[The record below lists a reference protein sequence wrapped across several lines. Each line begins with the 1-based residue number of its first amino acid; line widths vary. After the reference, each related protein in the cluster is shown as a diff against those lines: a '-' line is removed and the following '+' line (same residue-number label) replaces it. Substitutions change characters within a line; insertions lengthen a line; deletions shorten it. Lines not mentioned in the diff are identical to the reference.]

1 MTQPRHEDPTRRHA
15 FVTAGLA
22 AIAAL
27 VLVVLED
34 PAMPMTPGR
43 AGAASSTAA
52 AAAGKPLPLAGQVPY
67 RQFDASVRLVIRPPV
82 VGSTTPVRPG
92 QK

>member
-1 MTQPRHEDPTRRHA
+1 MKQPRHEDPTRRHA

-22 AIAAL
+22 AVAAL
-27 VLVVLED
+27 VLVVLDD
-34 PAMPMTPGR
+34 PAMPMAPGR

-67 RQFDASVRLVIRPPV
+67 RQFDASARLVIRPA
-82 VGSTTPVRPG
+82 VGGSPTPMLAS
-92 QK
+92 KK